1 MYRNVNPLTIVIP
14 KFSLQDSWATPV
26 SVSGLQKL
34 PHSAVYDPASVY
46 QLSTAAPSAARV
58 HLYVRLYVRVRRLK
72 PIQAPAHTRT
82 HARTHTRVRTHTH
95 HRSLA
100 SRSAPRLEPRSWC
113 VCVLCDRNVVLFL
126 DKPLSGALE
135 RPRGR
140 KWGTCDPHLP
150 QQGCFS
156 QASPLGVALKAEK
169 VPYLVPYVL

>member
-1 MYRNVNPLTIVIP
+1 MGNPCFCQWASKLAPLCHIWP
-14 KFSLQDSWATPV
+14 CFSLPT
-26 SVSGLQKL
+26 K
-34 PHSAVYDPASVY
+34 YC
-46 QLSTAAPSAARV
+46 STKRACACTCACAGSS
-58 HLYVRLYVRVRRLK
+58 LYRR
-72 PIQAPAHTRT
+72 P
-82 HARTHTRVRTHTH
+82 HARTHAHAPRTHTH

-169 VPYLVPYVL
+169 VPYLVPYVP